1 MGLDITSLC
10 FTDVRGILVIGGS
23 PNYYSI
29 TALPLVA
36 GKTCSRSFLLSP
48 RQMRNHGSA
57 LYRGE
62 RLLVCG
68 GYSFFITLTTCF
80 SLNIYDLVGVWET
93 VVPLPVGVG
102 GHTMTTI
109 GDTESVAV
117 VGGST
122 GGFIPGRDL
131 DILSSLL

>member
-1 MGLDITSLC
+1 M
-10 FTDVRGILVIGGS
+10 TDVPGVLVIGGD
-23 PNYYSI
+23 PNTYSI

-36 GKTCSRSFLLSP
+36 GKKCSRSFPPSP
-48 RQMRNHGSA
+48 RHMTSHDSA

-68 GYSFFITLTTCF
+68 GYGFHTKCY

-93 VVPLPVGVG
+93 VVPLPVAVYD
-102 GHTMTTI
+102 HTMTTI

-117 VGGST
+117 VGGYTS
-122 GGFIPGRDL
+122 GRSL

>member
-1 MGLDITSLC
+1 MWG
-10 FTDVRGILVIGGS
+10 
-23 PNYYSI
+23 
-29 TALPLVA
+29 
-36 GKTCSRSFLLSP
+36 
-48 RQMRNHGSA
+48 HGSA

-68 GYSFFITLTTCF
+68 GLGGTTTCV

-93 VVPLPVGVG
+93 VVPLPVAVYRY
-102 GHTMTTI
+102 TMTTI

-117 VGGST
+117 VGGATDLS
-122 GGFIPGRDL
+122 GRSL

>member
-1 MGLDITSLC
+1 M
-10 FTDVRGILVIGGS
+10 IGGH

-36 GKTCSRSFLLSP
+36 GKTCYRSFPPSP
-48 RQMRNHGSA
+48 RHMSYHGSA

-68 GYSFFITLTTCF
+68 GSFGNPCY

-93 VVPLPVGVG
+93 VVPLPVAVWF
-102 GHTMTTI
+102 HTMTTI

-117 VGGST
+117 VGGS
-122 GGFIPGRDL
+122 GSGRSL
-131 DILSSLL
+131 DIFSSLL

>member
-1 MGLDITSLC
+1 M
-10 FTDVRGILVIGGS
+10 TDVRGVLVIGGF
-23 PNYYSI
+23 PEENLYKI
-29 TALPLVA
+29 TALPMVS
-36 GKTCSRSFLLSP
+36 GKACSRSFPPSP
-48 RQMRNHGSA
+48 RRMLSHGSA

-68 GYSFFITLTTCF
+68 GQYNPPINTCF

-93 VVPLPVGVG
+93 VVPLPVAVRH
-102 GHTMTTI
+102 HTMTTI

-117 VGGST
+117 VGGWTQS
-122 GGFIPGRDL
+122 GRSL

>member
-1 MGLDITSLC
+1 MDS
-10 FTDVRGILVIGGS
+10 
-23 PNYYSI
+23 
-29 TALPLVA
+29 
-36 GKTCSRSFLLSP
+36 
-48 RQMRNHGSA
+48 HGSA

-62 RLLVCG
+62 LVLVCG
-68 GYSFFITLTTCF
+68 GFGFLANCF

-93 VVPLPVGVG
+93 VVPLPVAEW

-117 VGGST
+117 VGGFT
-122 GGFIPGRDL
+122 GRSL

>member
-1 MGLDITSLC
+1 M
-10 FTDVRGILVIGGS
+10 IGDS

-36 GKTCSRSFLLSP
+36 GKTCSRSFPPSP
-48 RQMRNHGSA
+48 RQMSYHGSA

-62 RLLVCG
+62 LLLVCG
-68 GYSFFITLTTCF
+68 GYPSTSTCD

-93 VVPLPVGVG
+93 VVPLPVAVCF
-102 GHTMTTI
+102 HTMTTI

-122 GGFIPGRDL
+122 SGGRSL